1 MKETSSALREIL
13 AEAMGI
19 NTSGF
24 GAQTLLLGAVPELD
38 SMSVMEVVMALEQR
52 FEIDLADDEL
62 DAAVFASFGS
72 LERHLR
78 RRLQMGTNTATLA

>member
-1 MKETSSALREIL
+1 MTETSSTLREIL

-24 GAQTLLLGAVPELD
+24 GVHTLLLGVVPELD

-62 DAAVFASFGS
+62 DASVFVSFGS
-72 LERHLR
+72 LERHLL
-78 RRLQMGTNTATLA
+78 RRLQMGNSAALA

>member
-1 MKETSSALREIL
+1 MDTSSALREIL

-19 NTSGF
+19 NTSAF
-24 GAQTLLLGAVPELD
+24 GADTLLLGAVPELD

-52 FEIDLADDEL
+52 FEIDLADEEL

-78 RRLQMGTNTATLA
+78 RRLQMEAVA

>member
-1 MKETSSALREIL
+1 MTETSSTLREIL

-24 GAQTLLLGAVPELD
+24 GAHTLLLGVVPELD

-62 DAAVFASFGS
+62 DASVFVSFGS
-72 LERHLR
+72 LERYLL
-78 RRLQMGTNTATLA
+78 RRLQMGNTAALA